1 MEKECE
7 KIWNWEILKNWNIIY
22 NYYFRFINIFLV
34 SVKSFDF
41 QHLMYIIILFE
52 IISCFFV

>member
-7 KIWNWEILKNWNIIY
+7 KIWNWEILKNWDIIY

-34 SVKSFDF
+34 SVKNFDF
-41 QHLMYIIILFE
+41 QHLMYIIILFG

>member
-41 QHLMYIIILFE
+41 QHLMYIIILFG